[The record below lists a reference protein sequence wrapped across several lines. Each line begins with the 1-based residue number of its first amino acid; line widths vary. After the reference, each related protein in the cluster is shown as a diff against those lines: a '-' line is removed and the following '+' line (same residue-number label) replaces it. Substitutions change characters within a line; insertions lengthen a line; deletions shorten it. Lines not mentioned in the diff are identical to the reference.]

1 MESATEKNSLKALF
15 SNSTSRLLL
24 GVWLLVKG
32 SGFSVKSVAELIS
45 VSEDML
51 EPKLQSL
58 AGMGLVHVVADNKGN
73 RLIEFLPAPTPE
85 VQKIIEEMFESR
97 KSDFESVEL
106 KLRALIYKNLLGMTL

>member
-1 MESATEKNSLKALF
+1 VEPVTERNRFKTLF

-32 SGFSVKSVAELIS
+32 SGFSVKSIAELIS
-45 VSEDML
+45 VSEDTL

-58 AGMGLVHVVADNKGN
+58 AGMGLVHVVTDNKGN
-73 RLIEFLPAPTPE
+73 RSIEFLPAPTPE
-85 VQKIIEEMFESR
+85 IQKIVEEMFESR

-106 KLRALIYKNLLGMTL
+106 KLRSLIYKNLLEMKL

>member
-1 MESATEKNSLKALF
+1 MESSTEKNHFRNLF

-24 GVWLLVKG
+24 GVWLLAKG

-45 VSEDML
+45 VSEDIL

-58 AGMGLVHVVADNKGN
+58 AGMGLVHVVTDNKGN
-73 RLIEFLPAPTPE
+73 RLVEFLVAPSPE
-85 VQKIIEEMFESR
+85 IEKIVQELFESR